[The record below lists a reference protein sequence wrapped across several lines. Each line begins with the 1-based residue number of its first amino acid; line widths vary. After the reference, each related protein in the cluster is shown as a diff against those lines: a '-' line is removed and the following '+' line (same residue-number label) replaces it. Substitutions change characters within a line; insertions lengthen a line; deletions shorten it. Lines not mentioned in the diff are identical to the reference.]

1 MTALDILAPMDGWCA
16 PLEEVPD
23 PVFAGRMLGDGV
35 AIDPVIGLLTAPCA
49 GVIVTVAAGAHAVSI
64 RSAEG
69 IEVLVHVGI
78 DTVQLGGRGFE
89 ILVRPGQSV
98 AAGDAL
104 LRFDLDAIARVA
116 KSLMTPIVIGL
127 ADGLELRRRRAP
139 GPVRAGELLFEIA
152 GSAAQTPTLTAS
164 GA

>member
-23 PVFAGRMLGDGV
+23 PVFAGRTVGDGV
-35 AIDPVIGLLTAPCA
+35 AVEPVVGLLSAPCA
-49 GVIVTVAAGAHAVSI
+49 GVIVTVAAGSHAVSI

-69 IEVLVHVGI
+69 IEVLLHVGI

-89 ILVRPGQSV
+89 GLVREGQPV

-104 LRFDLDAIARVA
+104 LRFDLDAPARAA
-116 KSLMTPIVIGL
+116 KSPPTPRVVG
-127 ADGLELRRRRAP
+127 APEGFALRRRRSSRPA
-139 GPVRAGELLFEIA
+139 RAGHL
-152 GSAAQTPTLTAS
+152 PV
-164 GA
+164 